1 MYKHLIWT
9 LFLVTSSGLLSCSED
24 FLTKQPPGVAAGS
37 VIESPEGIEAIL
49 IGTYASIRGTSIFGG
64 AMGTDWTYGSAYSDD
79 CHYGNSA
86 GNAWDL
92 MDKYDMRVAY
102 PGFPDRWRICYE
114 GVSRANSV
122 LEFLIKTQEGNRPI
136 PIARA
141 IQIEA
146 EAKFL
151 RAWFHFQ
158 ANKVF
163 EYIPYIKTKAELAPT
178 LPENVLNS
186 DHGWDGIEEDLQF
199 AIDNLP
205 VTHPLGEVGRPVK
218 FASEAVKAQAHMYQ
232 KEFGEAKKLLD
243 DIISNGGF
251 ELVSNFYDNYD
262 MTHEN
267 NIESIFEIQAATIT
281 SKHSSVSPAGAVFHQ
296 MGPAS
301 LGGWGFFNPTQV
313 LFEAFQVDSDGLP
326 VLNISDREPLAND
339 QGLSSKA
346 EFIPTDHL
354 LDLRVDWTIAR
365 RGIDYL
371 GWGIHPGEAWM
382 REQNINGPYMTKKYM
397 HFKSEQILNN
407 YGTGFYNG
415 KNYRLYRLAHIILW
429 RAEVAV
435 EEGDLEYA
443 RILVNKIRNRAKY
456 SNPVMGLCET
466 YSNLETNP
474 QVDWSQP
481 AANYKVEPYPPGH
494 SSFSDIEEARKAVRM
509 EIRLE
514 FATEG
519 HRFFDLRRWGLDNLL
534 LNDFIQ
540 RDQKMTNYMKGTI
553 YDPEED
559 DYWPLPPD
567 QVEFQ
572 KEILKQDSS
581 YLNYSYPY

>member
-1 MYKHLIWT
+1 MYKKILIPAIIII
-9 LFLVTSSGLLSCSED
+9 LGLLSCNED
-24 FLTKQPPGVAAGS
+24 FLTKQPKGAAAGL

-49 IGTYASIRGTSIFGG
+49 IGTYASFRGTSMNG

-79 CHYGNSA
+79 CHYGQFGGSN
-86 GNAWDL
+86 WDV
-92 MDKYDMRVAY
+92 MDRYNIRFAF
-102 PGFPDRWRICYE
+102 PGFIDRWRFCYE
-114 GVSRANSV
+114 GVSRANRV
-122 LEFLIKTQEGNRPI
+122 IEFLTKNQQGERPI
-136 PIARA
+136 LSERA

-163 EYIPYIKTKAELAPT
+163 EYIPYIKTEAELAPT
-178 LPENVLNS
+178 LPENVQNS

-205 VTHPLGEVGRPVK
+205 VTHPLGEVGRPTK
-218 FASEAVKAQAHMYQ
+218 FAAEAVKAHAHLYQ
-232 KEFGEAKKLLD
+232 KEFEKAKELLD
-243 DIISNGGF
+243 DIINNGGF

-267 NIESIFEIQAATIT
+267 NTESIFEIQVATTAT
-281 SKHSSVSPAGAVFHQ
+281 SHNSLYPAGAAFHQ
-296 MGPAS
+296 KGPAS
-301 LGGWGFFNPTQV
+301 LGGWGFFNPTQL
-313 LFEAFQVDSDGLP
+313 LFEAFQVDNDGFP
-326 VLNISDREPLAND
+326 ILNISDREPLVND
-339 QGLSSKA
+339 QGLSSKE

-371 GWGIHPGEAWM
+371 GWGIHPGAAWM
-382 REQNINGPYMTKKYM
+382 REQHINGPYMTKKYM

-407 YGTGFYNG
+407 YGPGFYNG

-429 RAEVAV
+429 RAEIAV
-435 EEGDLEYA
+435 EEGDLDYA
-443 RILVNKIRNRAKY
+443 RILVNKIRDRAKN
-456 SNPVMGLCET
+456 STPVMGLCKT
-466 YSNLETNP
+466 YSDLENNP
-474 QVDWSQP
+474 LVDWTQP

-494 SSFSDIEEARKAVRM
+494 PSFSNIEEARNAVRM

-519 HRFFDLRRWGLDNLL
+519 HRFFDLRRWGLDNSV

-540 RDQKMTNYMKGTI
+540 RDQIMTNYMKGAI

-559 DYWPLPPD
+559 DFWPLPPEE
-567 QVEFQ
+567 VELQ
-572 KEILKQDSS
+572 KGILRQDSS
-581 YLNYSYPY
+581 YLNYQYAYYK